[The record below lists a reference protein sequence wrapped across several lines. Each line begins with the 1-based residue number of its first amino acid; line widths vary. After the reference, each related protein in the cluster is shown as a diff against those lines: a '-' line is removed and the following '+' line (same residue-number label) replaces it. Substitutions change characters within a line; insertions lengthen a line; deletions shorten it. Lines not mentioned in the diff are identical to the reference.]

1 MEGAKIHKINIFE
14 TSIILDY
21 DKNKTIEDGV
31 ITVQA
36 FELSNPTI
44 LPIEIGSSNIWGS
57 SNSFGSLKS
66 IPSFEMIIK
75 LHQTHKTHRSIR
87 KTSSKNTANILRT
100 SKEHLENIK
109 RTSIEYLEKI

>member
-1 MEGAKIHKINIFE
+1 MEGAIVHKINIFE

-21 DKNKTIEDGV
+21 DKNKTIEDGG

-66 IPSFEMIIK
+66 TPSFEM
-75 LHQTHKTHRSIR
+75 TV
-87 KTSSKNTANILRT
+87 RT
-100 SKEHLENIK
+100 SE
-109 RTSIEYLEKI
+109 TQGS

>member
-21 DKNKTIEDGV
+21 DKNKTIEDGG

-44 LPIEIGSSNIWGS
+44 LPIEIGSSSSLNIWGS
-57 SNSFGSLKS
+57 SNSFGSLES
-66 IPSFEMIIK
+66 IPSFEM
-75 LHQTHKTHRSIR
+75 TV
-87 KTSSKNTANILRT
+87 RT
-100 SKEHLENIK
+100 SE
-109 RTSIEYLEKI
+109 TQGS

>member
-21 DKNKTIEDGV
+21 DKNKTIEDGG

-57 SNSFGSLKS
+57 SNSFGSLES
-66 IPSFEMIIK
+66 IPSFEM
-75 LHQTHKTHRSIR
+75 TV
-87 KTSSKNTANILRT
+87 RT
-100 SKEHLENIK
+100 SE
-109 RTSIEYLEKI
+109 TQGS